1 MQPHF
6 STRFARC
13 RVSHPRWGFDNLP
26 REREKWRGSEMKRRG
41 NWVDGGRAVGASK
54 VNVSEPTEDKTKP
67 WDNTA
72 FKDNLIESLHQRL
85 LMKMC
90 FVALSKAGE
99 VGRLR
104 KRLVVR

>member
-1 MQPHF
+1 
-6 STRFARC
+6 
-13 RVSHPRWGFDNLP
+13 V
-26 REREKWRGSEMKRRG
+26 KRRG
-41 NWVDGGRAVGASK
+41 EWVDGGGRAVGASK
-54 VNVSEPTEDKTKP
+54 VNVGETKEDKMNP